1 MLSMVWP
8 LQRWET
14 RVIHLNLSSKPGGTP
29 PPKAESESTAE
40 SPKPI
45 FSDNYLKQEFPDHY
59 TEAGHPKEKTPP
71 QKPQHPATQ
80 LQLHMNKLGQDGWE
94 FVGVFPVGQLV
105 MMFFRRPIPD
115 PPPTLPVPAPGTAQV
130 SQPPFQ
136 SPPPVAATATPDG
149 LQPVLQQILERL
161 ERLEL
166 QGSQPLSPSLAGRS
180 SPKVS
185 VGDVQVLSQE
195 HCRELPGDEVLPTAK
210 AAEALGLKSP
220 ASLLNFGA
228 RHGYPVGLVKHS
240 PNGKAAV
247 YLGSQLR
254 EGGGKAVRLW
264 KVIASASLPQS

>member
-1 MLSMVWP
+1 MVWP

-14 RVIHLNLSSKPGGTP
+14 RVIHLNLSSKPGGSP
-29 PPKAESESTAE
+29 PPKAEAESPSD

-45 FSDNYLKQEFPDHY
+45 FSENYLKQEFPDHY
-59 TEAGHPKEKTPP
+59 TETGHPKDKPP
-71 QKPQHPATQ
+71 AQKPQHPATQ

-115 PPPTLPVPAPGTAQV
+115 PPPTLPAPGAAEISPASV
-130 SQPPFQ
+130 Q
-136 SPPPVAATATPDG
+136 SPQPAASSVSPGD
-149 LQPVLQQILERL
+149 LQPVLQQILDRL
-161 ERLEL
+161 ERLEH
-166 QGSQPLSPSLAGRS
+166 QGSQQIPPALAVPSPA
-180 SPKVS
+180 KVS
-185 VGDVQVLSQE
+185 AGDVQVLSQE
-195 HCRELPGDEVLPTAK
+195 HCRHLTGDAVFPTAK

-240 PNGKAAV
+240 ANGKAAV

-264 KVIASASLPQS
+264 KVIASSALPQS